1 MVLHTTLLSEEPSS
15 RTSAVI
21 AGSYGTA
28 WHFHRSGKQS
38 WRANDIDVWLFEH
51 EAFEC
56 ATRTLYEHAARFET
70 HLAQRGSDLHNLDEQ
85 QIEEYECETV
95 PEILSARKKNWR
107 FLSNLVQN
115 WVPKKSDK
123 TFHDCCFDTKR
134 LYGQVADLLQH
145 CMMPRRYAIAQT
157 ATFTMFPIRNKKTT
171 ALSRLPKINLIHVFF
186 TSDIASTAD
195 LQEIICSGF
204 DLSCCCV
211 SLTVDEMLHVNLR
224 YHCDADIHLPKMQTT
239 LLPCAF
245 GAPSN
250 CIHILLAYFGICCV
264 VSILFVC
271 LECHIFD
278 IVQIMFSVDDCFH

>member
-1 MVLHTTLLSEEPSS
+1 MINSEETLL
-15 RTSAVI
+15 T
-21 AGSYGTA
+21 
-28 WHFHRSGKQS
+28 
-38 WRANDIDVWLFEH
+38 
-51 EAFEC
+51 
-56 ATRTLYEHAARFET
+56 
-70 HLAQRGSDLHNLDEQ
+70 QR
-85 QIEEYECETV
+85 
-95 PEILSARKKNWR
+95 KR
-107 FLSNLVQN
+107 FLSNLIQN
-115 WVPKKSDK
+115 WVPHRLDK

-134 LYGQVADLLQH
+134 LYGQVASLLQH

-157 ATFTMFPIRNKKTT
+157 ATFTIFGTHQLSIRNKKSI
-171 ALSRLPKINLIHVFF
+171 ALSRLPKINLIQVFF

-250 CIHILLAYFGICCV
+250 CIHIQLQR
-264 VSILFVC
+264 
-271 LECHIFD
+271 IFKYYKRG
-278 IVQIMFSVDDCFH
+278 FRFEEE